1 LDFIKAFV
9 RLGHGKNEISLR
21 TDNCLIKIVLYR
33 YLINQDFYPFYI
45 QSAKNEKQNESSDFK
60 IDKKMLRVLY
70 IICKDDPTNGEF
82 QSIETSQNKLKNA
95 LNRISLGVELLQV
108 FLSEAIFKKFKT
120 RKTFALK
127 KDFSSNESDLA
138 CESYY
143 TKLEL
148 NKALAM
154 KENEIFLYLANE
166 IKQDQNL
173 FDKDTKYLAILS
185 FTRYKFDSDTKS
197 SYSGYCA
204 LGDSSFLREFLS
216 YF

>member
-1 LDFIKAFV
+1 MRLD
-9 RLGHGKNEISLR
+9 HGKNEISLR
-21 TDNCLIKIVLYR
+21 IDNCSIKIVLYR
-33 YLINQDFYPFYI
+33 YLINQDYYPYSI
-45 QSAKNEKQNESSDFK
+45 QTAKNEKQNEGSDFK
-60 IDKKMLRVLY
+60 INKRMLRVLY

-82 QSIETSQNKLKNA
+82 QSIDTSQNKLKNA

-127 KDFSSNESDLA
+127 KDFQSNLKCSDSELA

-148 NKALAM
+148 NKALTM

-166 IKQDQNL
+166 IKLDNNL
-173 FDKDTKYLAILS
+173 FDKHTKYLAILS

-197 SYSGYCA
+197 SYNGYCA
-204 LGDSSFLREFLS
+204 LGEISFLR
-216 YF
+216 